1 MTDIYMPF
9 YFEWADV
16 IDGLGD
22 EDYGR
27 LVRAILAFARGKKKK
42 PTNLSPV
49 AQVAYSLITSTISRS
64 QEKRRQKEVSVQ
76 PSETK
81 TFRKI
86 ESRRTTNKPNMA
98 ENERD
103 NSTKCENSSDNME
116 QIPTNETFTP
126 PTRAEVQNFFKK
138 QGLKSNPDEFFNFY
152 ESNGWKVGQNTMVN
166 WYASAENFEI
176 KYQKAEEVAKMGGF
190 YPKRAQNSEKSAS
203 LNSIDAD
210 EAWRIALERSANW
223 DDYDDDDDDEPSCGA
238 VSSG

>member
-1 MTDIYMPF
+1 MPF
-9 YFEWADV
+9 YYEWADV

-86 ESRRTTNKPNMA
+86 ESRHTTNKPNEA
-98 ENERD
+98 ENECG
-103 NSTKCENSSDNME
+103 NSTKCENFSDNKE

-152 ESNGWKVGQNTMVN
+152 ESNGWKVGQNPMKN
-166 WYASAENFEI
+166 WYASAENWELRAIREEI
-176 KYQKAEEVAKMGGF
+176 PTKTDNFPPRCGDFDV
-190 YPKRAQNSEKSAS
+190 N
-203 LNSIDAD
+203 
-210 EAWRIALERSANW
+210 EAFRIALERS
-223 DDYDDDDDDEPSCGA
+223 YGGTDDDDG
-238 VSSG
+238 